1 MEKSEVFNASKVV
14 EDYSSS
20 VEELKKITT
29 EITKTAS
36 DGRPISEELRSKL
49 NKELDGLKTHYINLC
64 EKAHKI
70 SKDIPE
76 NPSIYDLQKIIEE
89 YDKISSELSEI
100 KEILTK
106 FIRVTSNDNDYKEAL
121 RPFQNKAREI
131 IEKINNKT
139 ADKKIVSS
147 EICKGAGCFIE
158 ALNVPS
164 YKNIN
169 KETRHSLQNIFD
181 TTVISGLAAGEYFD
195 PQISTENEQSK
206 PAQEPDAEPEQ
217 AQTEEPNAIDETPAD
232 NTTAEETDS
241 ALTSNQPTINE
252 AKSENNQQPIILTSE
267 NKIRKKDKPGSKFVK
282 ELRNKKT
289 QNLSHMLILSLL
301 TYFGA
306 LTDIQ
311 AKKFSDIFQFSFD
324 FFKLPIPLKLIQ
336 IAFSDLTKKDNA
348 CLISTFILTTTKERV
363 YCLTKYT
370 LDGFNSNPIKNL
382 KKEFGAA
389 LQDMPLGNS
398 KFFTD
403 ETIEEEILIDQ
414 KEKNDSLLD
423 LLERIK
429 DQDYLKSILSDKDFA
444 QNPYYLLE
452 NSNETF
458 FSPTVETTKQHEISE
473 PEPNKPEAE
482 QTSAQEQP
490 KQSEPV
496 QIEPIKSEEEIPAK
510 QDETEPKKQ
519 AEPAEQTESESP
531 VSEIPQPEDSIKEE
545 NIEEESTVEDSPKE
559 KEISNA
565 DTATQE
571 TEPEQTENRDD
582 ALTTICKLIKSNKIY
597 CATAYAK
604 AIKNPFYDVL
614 AYAVDDPMA
623 KCDYLSTNIQ
633 KLNEITEERDFIEP
647 LIVSAAMRT
656 FFSARNNYDYNLQL
670 LHTIIQEFEIV
681 DTNTN
686 FKNLIYDIVNFK
698 KDYGNDFNSYAN
710 QDNGQSFDVKLNE
723 LQTKASDF
731 INLINPKIIKNQFF
745 NKDFWDFF
753 EHITSK
759 SEDTTTD
766 SKMTEFVKK
775 FIKNSCEISID
786 NIDDTKTETNIK
798 KEWNKARAGKQ
809 NSFDT
814 LGPKEKNDI
823 LQQAKK
829 AISIL
834 IQWLNLSK
842 ERPTTKS
849 DTASEY
855 QNLRKSLILDLQAA
869 EDEIKESLDLHKNDI
884 KKYAGLK
891 IVERTVADIKESIEE
906 NTSIEKRRKYFYVDF
921 LKKHY
926 IKLNKKYF
934 PPLDSFHSDPKSLL
948 PENRILKHAYDPE
961 NSSLEQRLDYILSN
975 EDYCNDYGSAELILE
990 YLKETKNE
998 VYNQIRSK
1006 YQNNKKKKNIEE
1018 LIKDGKN
1025 DAKESAETIKK
1036 KFVGDLELADAFGQ
1050 FDDNSI
1056 KDTILSNVNDYWFEL
1071 ACEDSN
1077 YEFFHHVLDA
1087 YINDIKDN
1095 AKKRREEGLLKS
1107 LEKFKKEQNNKISVR
1122 IAEKIEKCIQDQN
1135 YTVADWLL
1143 APDRNSEDFE
1153 DILEE
1158 DFLADFT
1165 SNYHDAYFKLASL
1178 EKSLAE
1184 IIQENKDIKNKGE
1197 IFGEIQKMAYC
1208 WFPSATPNNIGE
1220 EKLKTLLYHLGF
1232 GEPNINKQDPISLE
1246 SEKTSYENY
1255 TVKRNKYTVLS
1266 ISHPIAAFG
1275 SEMCTKEIRIICI
1288 PKEKIPKEKIPEQI
1302 ANMIEEIHINQPILI
1317 LLNCA
1322 LSDIERQRL
1331 AKKSKDDKLG
1341 NKLFAVIDKTVMMY
1355 MAKKYDENAIK
1366 RNKMLMSLIMPYAY
1380 YQPYDHTSPQIPQEM
1395 FRGRKEELNA
1405 IIDPKGPN
1413 FVYGGRQLGK
1423 TALLRQAER
1432 EVKKT
1437 EGGKAVYIELTEE
1450 SDYKKTLEKIVDA
1463 ISNDAIENDNKIFNN
1478 QAYKPSDDPVQAWE
1492 DLKKTIKYRLVSNTQ
1507 STKNKQPI
1515 SYFLLIL
1522 DEADAF
1528 VNSWKDVKYKP
1539 FDILKKLQ
1547 NECDGKFKFVIAGL
1561 QNVVK
1566 FNRTELA
1573 KSNNTLINNLDKEKP
1588 IRPLG
1593 LRGARELLEIPLH
1606 YLGFRFPKD
1615 KEELIYLIIANTNCF
1630 PGLIQ
1635 MYCENLIKT
1644 MKKTGKTPPYEI
1656 NESLISNILNDNK
1669 FQAAVKEKFLQTLG
1683 LDDEKNG
1690 GDSYYMTIALT
1701 IALMRHYKDKNKPY
1715 YCGYSPEDIKTFCEG
1730 INKKISDLETD
1741 KLKILLRELT
1751 DLNILKTTPD
1761 KNHYLFSRDNFY
1773 TMLGTETEITDEI
1786 EKIDKQWESKK
1797 KE

>member
-1 MEKSEVFNASKVV
+1 MEKSESFNVSKAVK
-14 EDYSSS
+14 DYSSS
-20 VEELKKITT
+20 VEELEKITT

-36 DGRPISEELRSKL
+36 DGLPISEELRSKL
-49 NKELDGLKTHYINLC
+49 NKELDGLKTHYTNLC

-106 FIRVTSNDNDYKEAL
+106 FIRVTSNDNEYKEVL
-121 RPFQNKAREI
+121 RPFQEKALRIIEQIDNKKADEEI
-131 IEKINNKT
+131 I
-139 ADKKIVSS
+139 SS
-147 EICKGAGCFIE
+147 DTCKGAKYFIE
-158 ALNVPS
+158 ALNNPDNDEAFDVIDDIYPKKVGRGLLRDKYFLPDKDYS
-164 YKNIN
+164 ESDASAENKVVESAPEPAPVDETKAESVTIEESDKKSDDSNKQKNLETE
-169 KETRHSLQNIFD
+169 KETKKIIPLFKDLKYEKGIPVGTIILDILLRYRITTCNQAFRCCKLLDIFRNFNQKDIKASLKEL
-181 TTVISGLAAGEYFD
+181 TEKKVISR
-195 PQISTENEQSK
+195 ISLTSTKEKVFCLSDDSWANKKLSK
-206 PAQEPDAEPEQ
+206 DEEKKVIELKDEINSSLDKLEKERAQNPAQPTQIIKQPEIAEPETTSPE
-217 AQTEEPNAIDETPAD
+217 AATEEPIKQIVQ
-232 NTTAEETDS
+232 EE
-241 ALTSNQPTINE
+241 
-252 AKSENNQQPIILTSE
+252 
-267 NKIRKKDKPGSKFVK
+267 
-282 ELRNKKT
+282 
-289 QNLSHMLILSLL
+289 
-301 TYFGA
+301 
-306 LTDIQ
+306 
-311 AKKFSDIFQFSFD
+311 
-324 FFKLPIPLKLIQ
+324 
-336 IAFSDLTKKDNA
+336 
-348 CLISTFILTTTKERV
+348 
-363 YCLTKYT
+363 
-370 LDGFNSNPIKNL
+370 
-382 KKEFGAA
+382 
-389 LQDMPLGNS
+389 
-398 KFFTD
+398 
-403 ETIEEEILIDQ
+403 
-414 KEKNDSLLD
+414 
-423 LLERIK
+423 
-429 DQDYLKSILSDKDFA
+429 
-444 QNPYYLLE
+444 
-452 NSNETF
+452 
-458 FSPTVETTKQHEISE
+458 
-473 PEPNKPEAE
+473 
-482 QTSAQEQP
+482 
-490 KQSEPV
+490 
-496 QIEPIKSEEEIPAK
+496 PAK
-510 QDETEPKKQ
+510 QEELI
-519 AEPAEQTESESP
+519 EEIHAEQ
-531 VSEIPQPEDSIKEE
+531 IP
-545 NIEEESTVEDSPKE
+545 
-559 KEISNA
+559 
-565 DTATQE
+565 E
-571 TEPEQTENRDD
+571 TEPEQKQEQEPEKSEETVKPEEPEEPEKAEQIAETTETTNQTEEIDED
-582 ALTTICKLIKSNKIY
+582 KNQEKDHLTTICELINSDKIY

-604 AIKNPFYDVL
+604 ATNSSFYETL

-633 KLNEITEERDFIEP
+633 KLNEITDERDFTEP

-855 QNLRKSLILDLQAA
+855 QNLRQSLIFDLQAA
-869 EDEIKESLDLHKNDI
+869 EDEIKESLDQHKNDI

-906 NTSIEKRRKYFYVDF
+906 NTSIEKRKKYFYVDF

-1644 MKKTGKTPPYEI
+1644 MKKTGETPPYEI